1 MLFSNGLNFVSKI
14 DDPKLIENKLNK
26 YVVLERTLSCFKM
39 ISTNKP
45 VLKNMARRVNDSLTN
60 IILNTHAVR
69 KRIHEIKT
77 NKGLGYD
84 IISAKM
90 LKWLVDVI
98 VPLLT

>member
-1 MLFSNGLNFVSKI
+1 
-14 DDPKLIENKLNK
+14 
-26 YVVLERTLSCFKM
+26 M

-77 NKGLGYD
+77 NKVLGYD

-98 VPLLT
+98 APLLTQIFNKYLRIGKYPDPFKSAKATALHKDGKRSNC